1 MNILAIESSCDETA
15 AAVVRDGRTV
25 LSNCI
30 ASQIEMHTIYG
41 GVVPEIASRK
51 HVEAVTGL
59 ADQAVDQAGLT
70 KRDLDAVAVT
80 YGPGLIGAVLVG
92 VNFAKGAAMALDLPL
107 IPVHHVRGHIAANYI
122 THPDLKPPFVCLC
135 VSGGTTLVV
144 DVRSYTEMEVLGG
157 TRDDAAGECF
167 DKVARVLGI
176 GYPGGGPMDRLADGG
191 DDSRY
196 ELPRAHV
203 SGHELDMSFSGLK
216 TASLNL
222 IHNAEQKG
230 ETLDLR
236 DFAASFGRAVSESL
250 VPRVMAAARAKGYGQ
265 VAVAGGVAV
274 EAGAD
279 GVGLLLSEYLLLAGR
294 VNGEEE
300 QYGFYAACLAAAQGR
315 PVTICTFD
323 VAPDKTGTEFPREEE
338 ANPAM
343 GLCGVRY
350 CLAHPDFFETQL
362 RALLRAG
369 LAGNL
374 RILLPMV
381 STRDEFEHALDAV
394 YRAKCA
400 LRERGVPFAET
411 VPVGAFIETPAAAL
425 TAGDLARRAAFFNV
439 GTNNL
444 IQYTYAADR
453 VNPQVRAYLPAASP
467 AVYRLVRF
475 AVEAAA
481 EARIPL
487 CLCGEGAAQPALA
500 EAYARLGVR
509 AFSLP
514 ARELL
519 EVKEYLMGV
528 TL

>member
-1 MNILAIESSCDETA
+1 M
-15 AAVVRDGRTV
+15 
-25 LSNCI
+25 
-30 ASQIEMHTIYG
+30 
-41 GVVPEIASRK
+41 
-51 HVEAVTGL
+51 
-59 ADQAVDQAGLT
+59 
-70 KRDLDAVAVT
+70 
-80 YGPGLIGAVLVG
+80 
-92 VNFAKGAAMALDLPL
+92 
-107 IPVHHVRGHIAANYI
+107 
-122 THPDLKPPFVCLC
+122 
-135 VSGGTTLVV
+135 
-144 DVRSYTEMEVLGG
+144 
-157 TRDDAAGECF
+157 
-167 DKVARVLGI
+167 
-176 GYPGGGPMDRLADGG
+176 
-191 DDSRY
+191 
-196 ELPRAHV
+196 
-203 SGHELDMSFSGLK
+203 
-216 TASLNL
+216 
-222 IHNAEQKG
+222 
-230 ETLDLR
+230 
-236 DFAASFGRAVSESL
+236 
-250 VPRVMAAARAKGYGQ
+250 
-265 VAVAGGVAV
+265 
-274 EAGAD
+274 
-279 GVGLLLSEYLLLAGR
+279 
-294 VNGEEE
+294 NGEEE
-300 QYGFYAACLAAAQGR
+300 QYGFYTACLAAAQGR

-369 LAGNL
+369 AERGNI
-374 RILLPMV
+374 RI
-381 STRDEFEHALDAV
+381 
-394 YRAKCA
+394 A